1 MFIASVELD
10 NGNIYIV
17 DWIREGKIGHTK
29 NTFVI
34 SSEEPT
40 RIVSYDDENVVY
52 LPYRYWLSED
62 KEGICSVCGFSVAA
76 KNEQDAIEQVKNYIR
91 KMLT

>member
-17 DWIREGKIGHTK
+17 DWIREGKIGQTK

-40 RIVSYDDENVVY
+40 RRVSYSDENVVY
-52 LPYRYWLSED
+52 LPYRDWLSED
-62 KEGICSVCGFSVAA
+62 KEDICSICSFSVAA
-76 KNEQDAIEQVKNYIR
+76 KTERDAIEQVKNYIR

>member
-1 MFIASVELD
+1 MFISVELD

-17 DWIREGKIGHTK
+17 DWIREGKIGQTK
-29 NTFVI
+29 STFVI

-40 RIVSYDDENVVY
+40 RIVSYNDENVVY

-62 KEGICSVCGFSVAA
+62 KEGNIYSANSFSVAA
-76 KNEQDAIEQVKNYIR
+76 KTERDAIEQVKNYIR